1 MILQLLIH
9 KLRHISYFLLMVVA
23 HLVPNFI
30 VIIVNRNYVFCSN
43 PIFSVN
49 DNNNDEV
56 GDNKIK
62 KYYGNKLSGYAIK
75 TTI

>member
-1 MILQLLIH
+1 
-9 KLRHISYFLLMVVA
+9 MVVA

-56 GDNKIK
+56 GDNEIK
-62 KYYGNKLSGYAIK
+62 NIWGINSVAMPLRQQCN
-75 TTI
+75 